1 MPPAEPLCTVFVW
14 ACVSVHPQ
22 VKIGLI
28 TRRVNERQKMDL
40 QINQHGS
47 EPGRERERQER
58 EGRLG
63 RADKEERLN
72 EVRREAAQEEGGLL
86 SPVKSNLSETA
97 VAWSGFAAKVL
108 HGQNKQVGRKT
119 SIKEREDEGG
129 DQGGGFSSP
138 YPGDTSVGRQLTPR
152 LLLPHL
158 LVFIKQILRRKKW
171 EKHEWEEDEE
181 SKWCFKG

>member
-1 MPPAEPLCTVFVW
+1 M
-14 ACVSVHPQ
+14 
-22 VKIGLI
+22 
-28 TRRVNERQKMDL
+28 
-40 QINQHGS
+40 
-47 EPGRERERQER
+47 
-58 EGRLG
+58 G

-97 VAWSGFAAKVL
+97 VAQSGFAAKVL
-108 HGQNKQVGRKT
+108 HAQNKQVGRKT

-158 LVFIKQILRRKKW
+158 LVFIKQILRRKK
-171 EKHEWEEDEE
+171 
-181 SKWCFKG
+181 

>member
-1 MPPAEPLCTVFVW
+1 M
-14 ACVSVHPQ
+14 SVHPQ

-97 VAWSGFAAKVL
+97 VA
-108 HGQNKQVGRKT
+108 
-119 SIKEREDEGG
+119 
-129 DQGGGFSSP
+129 
-138 YPGDTSVGRQLTPR
+138 
-152 LLLPHL
+152 
-158 LVFIKQILRRKKW
+158 
-171 EKHEWEEDEE
+171 
-181 SKWCFKG
+181 